1 MERPTSSVSSCTGSA
16 ARGALKHFPPFLMN
30 LSHHLEQLT
39 DVPDSHQDH
48 ALFHFENT
56 MSYRATFAPAARPPH
71 GADAHAVGL
80 PRPRGPHGRVWDP
93 RVTHVARFG
102 PDVPCGP
109 GALRRLKWELWVL
122 TPPTRPDAWSSWL
135 ATAPWTLWGH
145 TRVRGWRV
153 EAAEAV
159 GLASQKRKF
168 SFSEI
173 CRPFWVL
180 PHIEFMKIPRARE

>member
-1 MERPTSSVSSCTGSA
+1 MT
-16 ARGALKHFPPFLMN
+16 
-30 LSHHLEQLT
+30 
-39 DVPDSHQDH
+39 
-48 ALFHFENT
+48 
-56 MSYRATFAPAARPPH
+56 YRATFAHAARPPH

-109 GALRRLKWELWVL
+109 DALRRLKWKFWAL

-135 ATAPWTLWGH
+135 TMAPWTLWGH

-159 GLASQKRKF
+159 GPASQKRKF

-180 PHIEFMKIPRARE
+180 PHIGWGTPIETLPNHM